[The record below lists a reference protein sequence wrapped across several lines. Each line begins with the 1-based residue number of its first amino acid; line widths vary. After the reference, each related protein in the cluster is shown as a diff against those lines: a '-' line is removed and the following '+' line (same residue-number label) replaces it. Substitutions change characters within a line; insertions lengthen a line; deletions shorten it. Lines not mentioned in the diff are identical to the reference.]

1 MTSFRNLS
9 FWGKVW
15 ACVWTV
21 FLVLASTESD
31 LSWMGGG
38 SSGRKRVFSPGF
50 LVLCVFV
57 AGVEL
62 VLLNHFFGERVTR
75 S

>member
-1 MTSFRNLS
+1 MTSFRNLG

-21 FLVLASTESD
+21 FLMLASTESD

-38 SSGRKRVFSPGF
+38 SSGRKRVFSPAF
-50 LVLCVFV
+50 LALCAMV
-57 AGVEL
+57 ALIEL
-62 VLLNHFFGERVTR
+62 ILLNHFYGVR
-75 S
+75 